1 MEQHGKELFGTDD
14 VKQMKEIA
22 RSLQEKNPRRAEEK
36 VYTGECAEDQEHTS
50 KGDQPKWQRK
60 GKWYRADYMGYE
72 ALSEVLISRL
82 HRAYMGRGWRRLLPK
97 GRNRRKEFVTRQIS
111 RSGQPG

>member
-36 VYTGECAEDQEHTS
+36 VYTGECAEDQEY
-50 KGDQPKWQRK
+50 G
-60 GKWYRADYMGYE
+60 
-72 ALSEVLISRL
+72 
-82 HRAYMGRGWRRLLPK
+82 
-97 GRNRRKEFVTRQIS
+97 
-111 RSGQPG
+111 